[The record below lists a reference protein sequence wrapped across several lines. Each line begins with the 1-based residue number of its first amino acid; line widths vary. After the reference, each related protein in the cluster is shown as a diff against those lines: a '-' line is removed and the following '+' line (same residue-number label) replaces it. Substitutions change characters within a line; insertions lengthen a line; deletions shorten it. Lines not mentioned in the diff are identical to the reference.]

1 MSSIFVSTLIFI
13 LAYFIVFFII
23 GVIKKNNSVVDI
35 GWGLGFVLASYFVL
49 LNTGNI
55 NFRSIIVTLFVTIWG
70 LRLSY
75 HIYKRNKGK
84 EEDFRYAKWRE
95 NWNYFYVRSFFQIFI
110 LQGLLLFLIVS
121 SVININS
128 NVAASLTAFDF
139 IGIAIWIIGF
149 TFEALG
155 DKQLRDYISK
165 PESEK
170 DGHIM
175 KEGLWKYTRHPNY
188 FGEATMWWGIF
199 IIGLSVPGS
208 WIFIISPIT
217 ITYLLL
223 FVSGVPLLEERY
235 ADDEEFQEYAKRTN
249 KFFPWFPGK

>member
-1 MSSIFVSTLIFI
+1 MSSIFVNTFIFI

-23 GVIKKNNSVVDI
+23 AVIKKNNSVVDI

-49 LNTGNI
+49 FNTGNF
-55 NFRSIIVTLFVTIWG
+55 NFRTIIVTLFVTVWG

-75 HIYKRNKGK
+75 HIYQRNKGK
-84 EEDFRYAKWRE
+84 PEDFRYAKWRK
-95 NWNYFYVRSFFQIFI
+95 NWDYFYVRSFFQIFI

-128 NVAASLTAFDF
+128 HVAVSFTAFDI
-139 IGIAIWIIGF
+139 IGIIIWVIGF

-155 DKQLRDYISK
+155 DKQLRDYISR
-165 PESEK
+165 PDSEK
-170 DGHIM
+170 EGHIM

-199 IIGLSVPGS
+199 LIGLSIPGS

-223 FVSGVPLLEERY
+223 FVSGVPLLEEKY

-249 KFFPWFPGK
+249 KFFPWFPSE

>member
-1 MSSIFVSTLIFI
+1 MSSIFVSTLLFI

-23 GVIKKNNSVVDI
+23 AVIKKNNSVVDI

-49 LNTGNI
+49 LNTGNF

-75 HIYKRNKGK
+75 HIYQRNKGK

-95 NWNYFYVRSFFQIFI
+95 NWNYFYIRSFFQIFI

-128 NVAASLTAFDF
+128 HAVVSLTIFDF
-139 IGIAIWIIGF
+139 IGIVIWVIGF

-175 KEGLWKYTRHPNY
+175 TEGLWKYTRHPNY

-199 IIGLSVPGS
+199 IIGLSIPGS

-223 FVSGVPLLEERY
+223 FVSGVPLLEEKY

>member
-1 MSSIFVSTLIFI
+1 MNSIFISTFIFI

-23 GVIKKNNSVVDI
+23 AVIKKNNSVVDI

-49 LNTGNI
+49 FNTGNF
-55 NFRSIIVTLFVTIWG
+55 NFRTIIVTLFVTLWG
-70 LRLSY
+70 LRLSS
-75 HIYKRNKGK
+75 HIYQRNKG
-84 EEDFRYAKWRE
+84 EPEDFRYAKWRE
-95 NWNYFYVRSFFQIFI
+95 NWNYFYIRSFFQIFI
-110 LQGLLLFLIVS
+110 LQAILLFLIAS

-128 NVAASLTAFDF
+128 HAAVSLTAFDI
-139 IGIAIWIIGF
+139 IGIIIWIIGF
-149 TFEALG
+149 TFEVLG
-155 DKQLRDYISK
+155 DKQLRDYLNK
-165 PESEK
+165 PDAKK

-199 IIGLSVPGS
+199 VIGLSIPGS

-217 ITYLLL
+217 ITYSLL

-235 ADDEEFQEYAKRTN
+235 ADDEEFQAYAKKTN
-249 KFFPWFPGK
+249 KFFPWFPGE

>member
-199 IIGLSVPGS
+199 IIGLSISGS

-217 ITYLLL
+217 MTYLLL
-223 FVSGVPLLEERY
+223 YVSGVPLLEERY
-235 ADDEEFQEYAKRTN
+235 ADDEEFQEYAKTTN